1 MKARWASIL
10 WLAGCSTTRDVVTP
24 ATAESERPIAEP
36 HALEPNALEP
46 HTLEPHTLE
55 PHTPAAWHDLDSN
68 DLDWN
73 DLAAR
78 AALVAPSG
86 LDAEVRLEG
95 ASLTIEL
102 WTVTSDARTASECVS
117 RSSHPADGSL
127 FYFHGAVRRV
137 TGHLT
142 GAATLASESTVRLDE
157 PLRCDPADGLHVLAK
172 GAIERVTESA
182 ARSRGGE

>member
-1 MKARWASIL
+1 MKARWVGVL
-10 WLAGCSTTRDVVTP
+10 WLAGCSTPRDVVPP
-24 ATAESERPIAEP
+24 APAESERPIAEP
-36 HALEPNALEP
+36 HAIEP
-46 HTLEPHTLE
+46 HTLEPRTL
-55 PHTPAAWHDLDSN
+55 AASS

-78 AALVAPSG
+78 AVLVAPSG
-86 LDAEVRLEG
+86 FDAEVRLEG

-102 WTVTSDARTASECVS
+102 WTVTSDARIASECVS

-142 GAATLASESTVRLDE
+142 GAATIASESTVRLDE
-157 PLRCDPADGLHVLAK
+157 PLRCDPADGLRVLAK
-172 GAIERVTESA
+172 GAIERVMESA

>member
-46 HTLEPHTLE
+46 HTL
-55 PHTPAAWHDLDSN
+55 AGWH

-102 WTVTSDARTASECVS
+102 WTVTSDARIASECVS

-142 GAATLASESTVRLDE
+142 GAATIATESTVRLHE
-157 PLRCDPADGLHVLAK
+157 PLRCDPADGLRVIAK
-172 GAIERVTESA
+172 GAIERITESA

>member
-1 MKARWASIL
+1 MKTRWAWIL

-24 ATAESERPIAEP
+24 ATAEGERPIAQP
-36 HALEPNALEP
+36 HALA
-46 HTLEPHTLE
+46 
-55 PHTPAAWHDLDSN
+55 
-68 DLDWN
+68 DWN

-102 WTVTSDARTASECVS
+102 WTVTSDARIASECVS
-117 RSSHPADGSL
+117 RTSHPADGSL

-142 GAATLASESTVRLDE
+142 GAATIASESTVQLDE
-157 PLRCDPADGLHVLAK
+157 PLRCDPADGLRVLAK

-182 ARSRGGE
+182 ARGRGAE